1 MRPLQNNFS
10 HSSRPNATADPQ
22 TKDPLQYLELA
33 HLNSRVSG
41 VIVSIH
47 PPKSLLSGTTL
58 ALDSIICFE
67 HDRIFVVVKGI
78 HPSYH

>member
-10 HSSRPNATADPQ
+10 HSSRRNATAASANERSV
-22 TKDPLQYLELA
+22 TILELA